1 MDNALEKLIRA
12 AQKGNIALVQQCLDS
27 GVEVDFVG
35 CQRLTQ
41 FTLKAIRQTGGVD
54 YALEEDTVNG
64 AVRAGKA
71 LQQVLKQAKA
81 ELVGWPLAATQVLER
96 LIDRKALSGQASCAF
111 VGVVVIPE
119 QRAGSRELGGS
130 VRFRNWEFFCTD
142 TGEFKQRNEELR
154 ELHRLR
160 FRVADIRSVSTRN

>member
-1 MDNALEKLIRA
+1 M
-12 AQKGNIALVQQCLDS
+12 
-27 GVEVDFVG
+27 
-35 CQRLTQ
+35 
-41 FTLKAIRQTGGVD
+41 
-54 YALEEDTVNG
+54 
-64 AVRAGKA
+64 
-71 LQQVLKQAKA
+71 QQVLKQAKA

-142 TGEFKQRNEELR
+142 TGEFKQRKI
-154 ELHRLR
+154 
-160 FRVADIRSVSTRN
+160 VAGEIVEQFGISQDAAERRCCCVVDYIIGGLFGFPLNSCCGDVASH